1 MKLSETARWTIFGVI
16 ASAVLISA
24 WLSKDPNKAIKQAA
38 EQAAIQAAEDQ
49 HEKMLRDRRENGFV
63 EKVDYTNA
71 FGDVTTRSVS
81 VLGRTK
87 GTMLTIRREGTGKL
101 IDVCFSAITN
111 DKKRELFA
119 PYFSTTVYAKFD
131 DGETKE
137 FSASRGSTED
147 YLCIS
152 SPQKFLFEMSH
163 ANLMRVEL
171 IFLDHYSKVPEV
183 QEWNLRQ
190 YNEMIE
196 KQTTKEH

>member
-1 MKLSETARWTIFGVI
+1 MKLSETARWLIFGVI
-16 ASAVLISA
+16 AAAVLISA
-24 WLSKDPNKAIKQAA
+24 WLSRDPNKVIKQAA

-49 HEKMLRDRRENGFV
+49 HEKMLQDRRESGFV

-71 FGDVTTRSVS
+71 FGDVTTRTVS

-101 IDVCFSAITN
+101 VDVCFSAITN

-131 DGETKE
+131 GGETKE

-152 SPQKFLFEMSH
+152 SPQKFLFEMSR
-163 ANLMRVEL
+163 ANRMRVEL

-183 QEWNLRQ
+183 HEWNLKQ
-190 YNEMIE
+190 YNEMF
-196 KQTTKEH
+196 K

>member
-1 MKLSETARWTIFGVI
+1 MKLSETARWSIFGVI
-16 ASAVLISA
+16 AAVVLISA
-24 WLSKDPNKAIKQAA
+24 WLSRDPNKVIKQAA
-38 EQAAIQAAEDQ
+38 EQVAIQAAEDQ
-49 HEKMLRDRRENGFV
+49 RDKMLQDRRESGFV

-101 IDVCFSAITN
+101 VNVCFSAITN

-131 DGETKE
+131 GGETKE
-137 FSASRGSTED
+137 FSASRGSTEY

-152 SPQKFLFEMSH
+152 SPQKFLFEMSR
-163 ANLMRVEL
+163 ANLMQVQL

-183 QEWNLRQ
+183 HEWNLKK
-190 YNEMIE
+190 YNEMFE
-196 KQTTKEH
+196 E

>member
-1 MKLSETARWTIFGVI
+1 MKLSETARWSIFGVI
-16 ASAVLISA
+16 AAVVLISA
-24 WLSKDPNKAIKQAA
+24 WLSRDPNKVIKQAA
-38 EQAAIQAAEDQ
+38 EQAAIQAVEDQ
-49 HEKMLRDRRENGFV
+49 HETMLQDRREIGFV
-63 EKVDYTNA
+63 EKVDHTNA

-101 IDVCFSAITN
+101 LDVCFSAITN

-131 DGETKE
+131 GGETKE
-137 FSASRGSTED
+137 FSASRGITD
-147 YLCIS
+147 DFLCIS

-163 ANLMRVEL
+163 ANLMQVQL

-183 QEWNLRQ
+183 HEWNLKQ
-190 YNEMIE
+190 YNEMF
-196 KQTTKEH
+196 KE

>member
-1 MKLSETARWTIFGVI
+1 MKLSETARWLIFGVI
-16 ASAVLISA
+16 AAAVLISA
-24 WLSKDPNKAIKQAA
+24 WLSRDPNKVIKQAA

-49 HEKMLRDRRENGFV
+49 REKMLQDRRESGFV

-71 FGDVTTRSVS
+71 FGDVTTRTVS

-101 IDVCFSAITN
+101 IDVCFSAITD

-131 DGETKE
+131 GGETKE

-147 YLCIS
+147 FLCIT
-152 SPQKFLFEMSH
+152 SPQRFLFNMDR
-163 ANLMRVEL
+163 ANVMQVQLV
-171 IFLDHYSKVPEV
+171 FLDHYSKVPEV
-183 QEWNLRQ
+183 HEWNLST
-190 YNEMIE
+190 YNEVV
-196 KQTTKEH
+196 KK

>member
-1 MKLSETARWTIFGVI
+1 MKLSETARWLIFGVI
-16 ASAVLISA
+16 AAAVLISA
-24 WLSKDPNKAIKQAA
+24 WLSRDPNKVIKQAA

-49 HEKMLRDRRENGFV
+49 REKMLQDRRESGFV

-71 FGDVTTRSVS
+71 FGDVTTRTVS

-101 IDVCFSAITN
+101 VDVCFSAITN

-131 DGETKE
+131 GGETKE

-152 SPQKFLFEMSH
+152 SPQKFLFEMSR
-163 ANLMRVEL
+163 ANRMRVEL

-183 QEWNLRQ
+183 HEWNLKQ
-190 YNEMIE
+190 YNEMF
-196 KQTTKEH
+196 K

>member
-1 MKLSETARWTIFGVI
+1 MKLSETARWLIFGVI
-16 ASAVLISA
+16 AAAVLISA
-24 WLSKDPNKAIKQAA
+24 WLSRDPNKVIKQAA

-49 HEKMLRDRRENGFV
+49 REKMLQDRRESGFV

-71 FGDVTTRSVS
+71 FGDVTTRTVS

-101 IDVCFSAITN
+101 VDVCFSAITN

-131 DGETKE
+131 GGETKE

-152 SPQKFLFEMSH
+152 SPQKFLFEMSR
-163 ANLMRVEL
+163 ANRMRVEL

-183 QEWNLRQ
+183 HEWNLKQ
-190 YNEMIE
+190 YNEMI
-196 KQTTKEH
+196 KR

>member
-1 MKLSETARWTIFGVI
+1 MKLSETARWSIFGVI

-101 IDVCFSAITN
+101 VDVCFSAITN

-119 PYFSTTVYAKFD
+119 PYFSTTVYAKE
-131 DGETKE
+131 GANKQV
-137 FSASRGSTED
+137 
-147 YLCIS
+147 IS
-152 SPQKFLFEMSH
+152 SQADSLIKISRIWADFFP
-163 ANLMRVEL
+163 ANTSNQP
-171 IFLDHYSKVPEV
+171 I
-183 QEWNLRQ
+183 
-190 YNEMIE
+190 
-196 KQTTKEH
+196 